1 MQRHQTNTVQL
12 PNHSPITRTDYKVA
26 IYCRLSKDDGKITDS
41 SSIQTQRDMLTRYV
55 REQGWITSDYY
66 VDDGYSG
73 LTFERPDFMRMIAD
87 IESGKIDLVI
97 TKDLSRLG
105 RNYLETGVYI
115 EVLFPE
121 KGVRYIALNDGVD
134 TLNNI
139 NTDITPF
146 KNILNEMYAK
156 DLSRKIKSARRA
168 RFAEGQLICP
178 TAPYGYK
185 KAPDDHHRLVI
196 DEPAAKVVRRIFA
209 LALSGMGVNRI
220 RKVLT
225 EEGVTR
231 PGAYQKDGSNY
242 DRFFAGDEE
251 KRTAWINNSIREI
264 LRSPVYAGHIAGFK
278 RVVPSMKSKKSY
290 AVKPEDWAVV
300 RNTHEPIIDQESFDL
315 VQKLITSRRR
325 GESEWGENVFAG
337 LLKCADCG
345 YSMCR
350 NTAHRVRKEDPLANL
365 GYSCSHYTMFGKEHC
380 SYHWLEARS
389 LYDAVLADIRQHAR
403 QAVKNGEALARQIM
417 ERKNSR
423 QKVDSIEQSRELK
436 KSRTR
441 LTVLDGLFQRLYE
454 DRASGAI
461 SERNYRLLADKYE
474 VEQHELENR
483 IGDAEKTLKDSQQ
496 TASDV
501 RAWVNA
507 IQQYIDTMEL
517 SAPMLHELI
526 EKITVGERKLEN
538 GEQTQAITI
547 FYRFVGNIS

>member
-12 PNHSPITRTDYKVA
+12 PNQSHITRTDYRVA

-55 REQGWITSDYY
+55 REQGWIISDYY

-73 LTFERPDFMRMIAD
+73 LTFERPDFKRMIAD
-87 IESGKIDLVI
+87 IENGKVDLVI

-115 EVLFPE
+115 EVFFPDR
-121 KGVRYIALNDGVD
+121 GVRYIALNDGVD
-134 TLNNI
+134 TLNNV

-156 DLSRKIKSARRA
+156 DLSRKVKSARRA
-168 RFAEGQLICP
+168 RFAEGQYINP
-178 TAPYGYK
+178 AAPFGYRK
-185 KAPDDHHRLVI
+185 DPNDYHRL
-196 DEPAAKVVRRIFA
+196 VRRIFE
-209 LALSGMGVNRI
+209 LALSGIGINRI

-225 EEGVTR
+225 EEGVFR
-231 PGAYQKDGSNY
+231 PGAYQKDGANY
-242 DRFFAGDEE
+242 DRFFVGHEE
-251 KRTAWINNSIREI
+251 MRSVWSCSSVRGI
-264 LRSPVYAGHIAGFK
+264 LRNPVYAGHIAGFK
-278 RVVPSMKSKKSY
+278 RVIPSMKSKKSY
-290 AVKPEDWAVV
+290 AVKPEDWPIV
-300 RNTHEPIIDQESFDL
+300 RNTHEPIVDQESFDL

-325 GESEWGENVFAG
+325 VESEWGENIFAG

-350 NTAHRVRKEDPLANL
+350 NTAHRTKKEDPLANL

-389 LYDAVLADIRQHAR
+389 LYDAVLADIRFHAR
-403 QAVKNGEALARQIM
+403 QAVKNGVALARQIM

-423 QKVDSIEQSRELK
+423 QKVDSVEQSRELK

-441 LTVLDGLFQRLYE
+441 ITELDGLFQRLYE

-483 IGDAEKTLKDSQQ
+483 IGDVEKMLKDSQQ

-547 FYRFVGNIS
+547 YYRFVGNISQECRF